1 VANNEIDYDYDK
13 KCRQLSGHL
22 DDHGDA
28 AVQFGAHHPMEH
40 IPGFTRGNC
49 MSLMSQS
56 GECMGHIAPR
66 QPPWSLILNETQ
78 KHYQSTTFS

>member
-66 QPPWSLILNETQ
+66 QPQWSLILNETK